1 MEIISIEKRTFEA
14 MAARFEQFAALVE
27 RYCCNREEKLY
38 DSQDVCLILRIS
50 PRTLQTL
57 RNDGSLPFTRIRRKT
72 WYRPED
78 VKKLA
83 GRLFDSG
90 KNVQPIRSNRH
101 GATDE

>member
-1 MEIISIEKRTFEA
+1 MEIISIEKKTFEA

-38 DSQDVCLILRIS
+38 DSQDVCLMLRVS

-83 GRLFDSG
+83 KRLFDRG
-90 KNVQPIRSNRH
+90 HDVQPNKALRH
-101 GATDE
+101 G